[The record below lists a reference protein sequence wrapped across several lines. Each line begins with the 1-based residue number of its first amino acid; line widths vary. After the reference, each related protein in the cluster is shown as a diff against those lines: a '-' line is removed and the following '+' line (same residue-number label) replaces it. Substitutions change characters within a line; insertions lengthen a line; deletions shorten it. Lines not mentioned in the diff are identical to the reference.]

1 MVEAKLKGPKLEE
14 ANDAP
19 SQIPKEVS
27 DGMTSPLAK
36 VFNRLSESEW

>member
-1 MVEAKLKGPKLEE
+1 MVEAKLRSPKLEE

-27 DGMTSPLAK
+27 DGMTGPPAK
-36 VFNRLSESEW
+36 VFNRLIESEW